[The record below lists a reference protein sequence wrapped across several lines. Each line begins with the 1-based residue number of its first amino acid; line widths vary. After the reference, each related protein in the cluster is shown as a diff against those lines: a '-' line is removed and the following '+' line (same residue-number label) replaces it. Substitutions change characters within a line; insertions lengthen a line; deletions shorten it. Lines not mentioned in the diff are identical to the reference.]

1 MRAFQNI
8 AVLALSTTAF
18 YASHTSAFSFTTN
31 NASRKTFLF
40 KQITTKTSIT
50 TTTTQR
56 HGHPGGDPQGMT
68 AVDAP
73 TGFIDTEL
81 RGAAMRLHTK
91 SQAPKEGQVEDKSP
105 KEPHITTHMDYL
117 HFLVDSQHVYQA
129 FEDVVQMSELHPELE
144 PFVNTKLERT
154 QGLEQDIQFMCSEYN
169 LERPS
174 VGVMGQ
180 SYAEEIRKI
189 GKKGK
194 TAIPEFMCHYYNY
207 YFAHTAGGRMIGKQM
222 AALLLN
228 KKTLEFYKWDGD
240 VNEIKGKVRQSIEDL
255 ASTWNREQKDMCV
268 DATMAAF
275 RGGGAINS
283 YLSGGRGGEGSHG
296 HH

>member
-1 MRAFQNI
+1 MKSSLNT
-8 AVLALSTTAF
+8 AVFVLSTAF
-18 YASHTSAFSFTTN
+18 YASTTCAFSV
-31 NASRKTFLF
+31 
-40 KQITTKTSIT
+40 T
-50 TTTTQR
+50 TTIASKNPFLLKHSAAASSTTQLN
-56 HGHPGGDPQGMT
+56 GHPGGHPQGMA

-73 TGFIDTEL
+73 SGFIDTEL
-81 RGAAMRLHTK
+81 RGAAMRLHTR
-91 SQAPKEGQVEDKSP
+91 SQAPKEGKVEDAP
-105 KEPHITTHMDYL
+105 VKEPHITTLMDYL

-129 FEDVVQMSELHPELE
+129 FEDVVQMPELHPELD

-154 QGLEQDIQFMCSEYN
+154 QGLEQDIHFMCTEYN
-169 LERPS
+169 LERPP

-180 SYAEEIRKI
+180 SYAEEIRNI

-194 TAIPEFMCHYYNY
+194 VAIPEFMCHYYNY

-283 YLSGGRGGEGSHG
+283 YLSGGRGDDDGGSHG
-296 HH
+296 H